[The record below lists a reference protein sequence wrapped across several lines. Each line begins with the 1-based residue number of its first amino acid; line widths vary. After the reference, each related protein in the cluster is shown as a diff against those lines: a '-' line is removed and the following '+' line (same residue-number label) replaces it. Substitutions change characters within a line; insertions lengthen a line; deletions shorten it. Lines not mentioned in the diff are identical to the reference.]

1 MVVNTSNLGQYLS
14 LGREEEPWD
23 RVVYNIQGEKAKCQ
37 YLVKLG
43 YVYTFMFEILN
54 RWPFGKMR
62 MHRAWQSG
70 TVGILVVESID
81 LRSGPGV
88 GGKGET
94 VLWITPDF
102 WPEKLGCH
110 S

>member
-1 MVVNTSNLGQYLS
+1 M
-14 LGREEEPWD
+14 
-23 RVVYNIQGEKAKCQ
+23 AKWNC
-37 YLVKLG
+37 G
-43 YVYTFMFEILN
+43 
-54 RWPFGKMR
+54 
-62 MHRAWQSG
+62 
-70 TVGILVVESID
+70 GILVVESID